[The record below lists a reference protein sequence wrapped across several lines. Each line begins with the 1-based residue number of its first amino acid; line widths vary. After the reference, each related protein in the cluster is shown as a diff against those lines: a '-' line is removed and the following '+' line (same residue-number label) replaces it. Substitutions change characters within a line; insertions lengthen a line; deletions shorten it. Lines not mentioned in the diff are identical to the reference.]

1 MKTWQIVA
9 FAVLAILALLVAA
22 GIFWAWTPDQ
32 PRASLEARYL
42 GSTADLREVDG
53 VRLNVRDSGPTD
65 AHALI
70 LLHGFGASLQ
80 TWDAWAD
87 ALAAT
92 HRVIRI
98 DLPGSG
104 LSAPDPTGDYT
115 DARSMQLIVALM
127 KQLDVPRASLI
138 GHSIGGRI
146 AWTFAAAHP
155 TLVDKLVLIA
165 PDGFASP
172 GFAYG
177 KPPEVP
183 ASLSLMRFALP
194 KALLRMSLEP
204 AYHDPAMLT
213 DALTTRYHDLLLAP
227 GSREALLARM
237 RQTVLVD
244 PVPLLKTIHAPTLLL
259 WGEEDAMIP
268 IANAQDYLKALPDA
282 RLVVIPNSGHLPQ
295 EEAAQASLAA
305 VRAFLD

>member
-1 MKTWQIVA
+1 MKTWQILA
-9 FAVLAILALLVAA
+9 LAILVLLAA
-22 GIFWAWTPDQ
+22 GLFWAWTPDQ
-32 PRASLEARYL
+32 PLASLEARYL

-53 VRLNVRDSGPTD
+53 VRLNVRDSGPRD
-65 AHALI
+65 APALI

-87 ALAAT
+87 ALATT
-92 HRVIRI
+92 HRVIRL

-127 KQLDVPRASLI
+127 VQLGVPHASLI

-146 AWTFAAAHP
+146 AWTFAATHP
-155 TLVDKLVLIA
+155 GLVDKLVLVA

-204 AYHDPAMLT
+204 AYHNPAMLT